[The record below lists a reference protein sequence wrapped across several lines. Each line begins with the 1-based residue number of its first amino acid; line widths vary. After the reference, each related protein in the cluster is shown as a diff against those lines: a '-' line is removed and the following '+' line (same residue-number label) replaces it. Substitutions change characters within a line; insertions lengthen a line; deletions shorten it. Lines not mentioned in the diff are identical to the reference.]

1 VKTRFLAAIALV
13 AALAAAGCSSD
24 SGSGGNAP
32 QQQQAG
38 GTLTVWLMEGS
49 APDQIATAVNQE
61 FQAAHQGVTVKY
73 EIQKWNGILE
83 KLTTALASN
92 NPPDVIETG
101 NTQTANFSKSGALL
115 DLTSRTG
122 ELENSSDW
130 LAGLTE
136 SGKWEGKQYG
146 IPFYAANRL
155 VYYRK
160 DLFDKAGV
168 ETPTSVDDWIAVGKK
183 VADANKSTKGFQ
195 ALYLPGQNW
204 YVAAQMIWDN
214 GGELA
219 VKDGAA
225 WKGSVET
232 PAAQAGINDYVRI
245 FKELSKAP
253 ADTDEA
259 TPQQFEVFAKGDVA
273 MMIGANWE
281 ANSAIGANDKLK
293 GQVAAFPIPS
303 HTAGQT
309 SPVFLGGSNL
319 SIAAGSKNQG
329 LAFDWIKLMTGTKYE
344 TQLAT
349 VVGVL
354 PNSSGLATK
363 VLGSDPVLSQMA
375 KAAQNSRVTP
385 TDPSWA
391 AVEANPNPL
400 KDMMTKIL
408 SGKADVPTAS
418 KEASD
423 LITQK
428 MSAAG

>member
-1 VKTRFLAAIALV
+1 VKTRFLAAIAII
-13 AALAAAGCSSD
+13 AALVAGCSSD
-24 SGSGGNAP
+24 SGTGDTAS
-32 QQQQAG
+32 QQQQG
-38 GTLTVWLMEGS
+38 PRTLTVWLMEGS
-49 APDQIATAVNQE
+49 APDQIADAVNKE
-61 FQAAHQGVTVKY
+61 FEAAHSGVTVKY

-92 NPPDVIETG
+92 TPPDVIETG

-115 DLTSRTG
+115 DLSGKVG

-136 SGKWEGKQYG
+136 SGKWEDKQYG

-155 VYYRK
+155 VFYRT
-160 DLFDKAGV
+160 DLFEKAGV
-168 ETPTSVDDWIAVGKK
+168 TAPPASVDDWISQGKK
-183 VADANKSTKGFQ
+183 VASANKGVQ

-219 VKDGAA
+219 VKEGDA
-225 WKGSVET
+225 WKGALDT
-232 PAAQAGINDYVRI
+232 PAAQAGINDYVRVY
-245 FKELSKAP
+245 KELSKAP

-281 ANSAIGANDKLK
+281 ANSAIGANAKLK
-293 GQVAAFPIPS
+293 GNVAAFPIPS

-319 SIAAGSKNQG
+319 SVAAGSKNQD
-329 LAFDWIKLMTGTKYE
+329 LAFDWIKLMTGTKHQS
-344 TQLAT
+344 TLAT
-349 VVGVL
+349 EVGVL
-354 PNSSGLATK
+354 PNSAGLATK
-363 VLGSDPVLSQMA
+363 VLGDNPILSQMA

-391 AVEANPNPL
+391 AVEASPNPL

-408 SGKADVPTAS
+408 TDKASVPDAA
-418 KEASD
+418 KEASE

-428 MSAAG
+428 MSAAGG